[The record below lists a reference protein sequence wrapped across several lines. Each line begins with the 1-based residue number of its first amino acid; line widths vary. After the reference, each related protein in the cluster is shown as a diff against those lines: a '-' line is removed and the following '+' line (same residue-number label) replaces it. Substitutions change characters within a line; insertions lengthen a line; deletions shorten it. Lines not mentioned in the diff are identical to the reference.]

1 MQISNRPVTF
11 GTSDSE
17 RRVTIQTNADNL
29 VEGDEM
35 FTVTLAPI
43 SDRVIITEDSADI
56 TIEETANGTLLC
68 LLVYYVILFFSEQFW
83 WRSSQIHT
91 LYVKTMEL

>member
-1 MQISNRPVTF
+1 MQISNQPVTF

-17 RRVTIQTNADNL
+17 RRVIIQTNADNL

-35 FTVTLAPI
+35 FTVTLVPV

-56 TIEETANGTLLC
+56 TIEETANGTSLC
-68 LLVYYVILFFSEQFW
+68 LLVILCNCNFPQQFLLS
-83 WRSSQIHT
+83 SSQIHT
-91 LYVKTMEL
+91 LYVKTTEL